1 MNDMELVELRDSIR
15 HFSEAWAAGDRSVL
29 EMLTSES
36 YTHTDFGGEFYDRA
50 GWLDYV
56 GRRHGQPTRID
67 FEDLQVRSLGDLAIV
82 NGVNA
87 IHWHGGDEDAPFDQR
102 IRMTQVWRKVDGQW
116 KREAFQATLIN

>member
-1 MNDMELVELRDSIR
+1 MNETELAELRESIR
-15 HFSEAWAAGDRSVL
+15 HFSEAWAAGDRPAL
-29 EMLTSES
+29 ETLTSES

-50 GWLDYV
+50 SWLDYV
-56 GRRHGQPTRID
+56 GRRKGQPTRID

-87 IHWHGGDEDAPFDQR
+87 IHWRGDDDAPFDQR
-102 IRMTQVWRKVDGQW
+102 IRMTQVWRKVEGLW